1 MMMHK
6 SNIICGSGLALLLT
20 LLGAAGCS
28 KQQAVQSPA
37 VGNFPADHV
46 IRVSTEVAPTTKGSY
61 TTDNIAEFDL
71 MVTDN
76 TKSKYSFQNTKFRKS
91 AASDEWAPE
100 NTQLWGGADDV
111 VTIYA
116 IAPCFKDQDT
126 WGTGNF
132 TRPEIPFEIEAE
144 QHEESNSSD
153 YLGYI
158 LNEKNVKDCLTAD
171 GKLKIQFEHM
181 LSLVKITFKLGTEF
195 NNKEVPQSD
204 IISDV
209 VISGTQRSFYPAPNP
224 GKFTVHAISSAS
236 DVKPYFKEWT
246 PAKDKNGAADKTG
259 NCTSLYEC
267 ILVPQTMQAGELKL
281 SFKADGKAYEWT
293 NTSNLKFTQSLQHSL
308 TLKVGKDV
316 VIAEGFSA
324 KEWTETEGG
333 KLYTE

>member
-1 MMMHK
+1 MTHK
-6 SNIICGSGLALLLT
+6 STIIPVSAALLLT
-20 LLGAAGCS
+20 LLWGAGCS
-28 KQQAVQSPA
+28 KQQAVQEPSA
-37 VGNFPADHV
+37 GNFPADHV

-71 MVTDN
+71 MVTDVTN
-76 TKSKYSFQNTKFRKS
+76 SKYSFKNTKFSKIS
-91 AASDEWAPE
+91 GVWVPE
-100 NTQLWGGADDV
+100 KTLLWGGADDV

-116 IAPCFKDQDT
+116 IAPCFKDRDK
-126 WGTGNF
+126 WVTGSF
-132 TRPEIPFEIEAE
+132 IRPRMMPFEIEAE

-209 VISGTQRSFYPAPNP
+209 VISGTQRSFYPNPAPNP
-224 GKFTVHAISSAS
+224 DKFTVQAILSAS
-236 DVKPYFKEWT
+236 DVKPYFKKWT

-259 NCTSLYEC
+259 NCTSVYEC
-267 ILVPQTMQAGELKL
+267 ILVPQTVAAGGLKI

-293 NTSNLKFTQSLQHSL
+293 NTSDLKFTQSLQHSL